1 MIAQQHA
8 VQGHLHNVTC
18 ASYKHV
24 MLEAMQMQKQTMQSL
39 CMQNALDLLG
49 TMQRKSTGQST
60 NTKTRKLVKVQATS
74 SKSEAKLKKTPTA
87 KTKKK
92 A

>member
-1 MIAQQHA
+1 MVRRTTRSTQSQSSAA
-8 VQGHLHNVTC
+8 SHL
-18 ASYKHV
+18 YKT
-24 MLEAMQMQKQTMQSL
+24 Q
-39 CMQNALDLLG
+39 MQNALDLLG

-74 SKSEAKLKKTPTA
+74 SKSEAKLKKTPAA